1 MRRLLVWSP
10 PSPGTRVGPS
20 IPQTFESSQRGRGI
34 EGLGQLRLNR
44 LWKEEGGEGATLLQ
58 SSAFPFTGRS
68 RGRGTLEITAL
79 GSRRIPHPLR
89 ANCREG
95 GGKRA
100 RRERGQGRTRE
111 AAREGARARAPFSA
125 VWRGRTHARL
135 GGWARFAT
143 VGGAAAVAAAAALR
157 QAPAGLA

>member
-1 MRRLLVWSP
+1 MRGHPSEFRLSFFDAV
-10 PSPGTRVGPS
+10 VGKGNVRN
-20 IPQTFESSQRGRGI
+20 TALESQR
-34 EGLGQLRLNR
+34 
-44 LWKEEGGEGATLLQ
+44 
-58 SSAFPFTGRS
+58 
-68 RGRGTLEITAL
+68 IT
-79 GSRRIPHPLR
+79 PLR

-100 RRERGQGRTRE
+100 RREWVKGRIQE

-143 VGGAAAVAAAAALR
+143 VGGAVEVAAAVATLR